1 MNGDSNSFFF
11 FLFSFLLE
19 SMMIIIDRHNHIMF
33 NKYPR
38 SLKLE
43 SYIGSLKVGGI
54 VNRRIR

>member
-11 FLFSFLLE
+11 SLLE

>member
-11 FLFSFLLE
+11 SLLE

-38 SLKLE
+38 LSKLG
-43 SYIGSLKVGGI
+43 SYVGSLKVGGI
-54 VNRRIR
+54 INCRIGS